1 MLPRNSKIWTSK
13 INTSKIFFLIFFLL
27 VSFFASS
34 SSQADNV
41 FIKFY
46 QEHISVVDGNRCP
59 MHPSCSAYASQAIEK
74 HGLLLG
80 WVMACDRLVR
90 CGRDEVNISM
100 KIIVNNQKLVNDPV
114 DANDFWWFEKEKKE

>member
-1 MLPRNSKIWTSK
+1 VLPRNSKTG
-13 INTSKIFFLIFFLL
+13 NSKIFFLLFVLLL
-27 VSFFASS
+27 VSFFLTSS
-34 SSQADNV
+34 FALADNA

-74 HGLLLG
+74 HGLIQG

-90 CGRDEVNISM
+90 CGRDEAKLSM
-100 KIIVNNQKLVNDPV
+100 KIIANNQEYIHDSVE
-114 DANDFWWFEKEKKE
+114 ANDFWWFEKEKKE